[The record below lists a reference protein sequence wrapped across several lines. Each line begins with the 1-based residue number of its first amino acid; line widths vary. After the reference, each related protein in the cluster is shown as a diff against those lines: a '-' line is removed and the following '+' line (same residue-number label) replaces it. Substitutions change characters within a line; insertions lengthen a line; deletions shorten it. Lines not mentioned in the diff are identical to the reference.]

1 MSKKTPVQGPLKFSS
16 PDSSWDPESFLWD
29 RVRELLARHWGVGP
43 SVSSFE
49 RCVKDIR
56 GAATTIEVT
65 FRGLENGSELVATMD
80 ALAVWLVN
88 RLLSTPDGIDSVIE
102 GIQPD
107 PSSVGSPLYNACLET
122 MRTSRGAFFTA
133 EEIAERIHYGLA
145 PRRRRLRQLRRLL
158 QRVCQQNNGRVRRES
173 RAKVTYGLR

>member
-1 MSKKTPVQGPLKFSS
+1 MEKS
-16 PDSSWDPESFLWD
+16 PGSAWDPESFLWD

-43 SVSSFE
+43 SVREFE
-49 RCVKDIR
+49 RCVGDIK
-56 GAATTIEVT
+56 GVSTTMEVT
-65 FRGLENGSELVATMD
+65 FRGLENGSDLVATMD
-80 ALAVWLVN
+80 ALAVWVVD
-88 RLLSTPDGIDSVIE
+88 RLLSTPDGIDEVIE

-133 EEIAERIHYGLA
+133 EEIAERIHYDLT

-173 RAKVTYGLR
+173 RARVIYGLR